1 MGRNPEA
8 RESTA
13 VEGDWGRCFQTGQ
26 VVTMGPTKLVHGV
39 PESWSSLRKVG
50 GIKDYEDDS
59 DTGWMFQKVPRL
71 ISVSCQAQVWL

>member
-13 VEGDWGRCFQTGQ
+13 VGDGGRCFQTGQ
-26 VVTMGPTKLVHGV
+26 VVTMGPKKLVLGV
-39 PESWSSLRKVG
+39 PESWLSLRKVG
-50 GIKDYEDDS
+50 GIKDYKDDS
-59 DTGWMFQKVPRL
+59 DTGWVFQKVPRL